1 MLDAADLHASYGDI
15 PALRGVD
22 LQVGTGEF
30 VAILGRNG
38 AGKSTTMRCLA
49 GLHMPDSGTITLNGD
64 AVTKAPADKR
74 LRKGMVFVPEGR
86 HLFPHLT
93 VRDNL
98 IVGAYTRKLRG
109 RALDTAIAKA
119 IGHWPQIE
127 SRLDQLAGSL
137 SGGEQQMVA
146 ISRALMS
153 DPSVMLL
160 DEPSLGLA
168 PIIVDVVYDL
178 LRELRDDG
186 MTLVVVEQYVD
197 IVLGLANRAMVIDK
211 GRTVLQDTASVVADS
226 PQLVAAYLSS
236 DTELPD
242 TESTDP
248 ESSNTAQPRGTK

>member
-1 MLDAADLHASYGDI
+1 MLSAADLHASYGDI
-15 PALRGVD
+15 PALRGVN
-22 LQVGTGEF
+22 LEVSTGEF
-30 VAILGRNG
+30 VAVLGRNG

-49 GLHMPDSGTITLNGD
+49 GLHSPDSGTITLDG
-64 AVTKAPADKR
+64 AKVTKAPADKR
-74 LRKGMVFVPEGR
+74 LRKGLVFVPEGR

-98 IVGAYTRKLRG
+98 TVGAYTRKLKGSR
-109 RALDTAIAKA
+109 LDDAIHESIA
-119 IGHWPQIE
+119 HWPQID
-127 SRLDQLAGSL
+127 SRLNQLAGSL

-153 DPSVMLL
+153 KPSVLLL

-178 LRELRDDG
+178 LRKLRDDG

-197 IVLGLANRAMVIDK
+197 IVLSLANKAMVIDK
-211 GRTVLQDTASVVADS
+211 GATVLQDTSAAVANS

-236 DTELPD
+236 DEP
-242 TESTDP
+242 
-248 ESSNTAQPRGTK
+248 QPGGTQ